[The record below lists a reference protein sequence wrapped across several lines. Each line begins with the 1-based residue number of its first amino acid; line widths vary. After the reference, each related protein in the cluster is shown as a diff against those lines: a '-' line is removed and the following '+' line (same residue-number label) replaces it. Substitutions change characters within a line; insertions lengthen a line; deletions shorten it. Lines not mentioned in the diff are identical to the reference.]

1 MIKFRA
7 LAVVAVLAMGG
18 VGVLVGNAQAAD
30 TPASVGM
37 ANPALQARAIDL
49 DKDGKLDSVQ
59 VRNGGTQTAL
69 VRVIM
74 GEISKSKNVIPG
86 ETWEVADKQDRVNG
100 AAVTGFLRSE
110 GVDYFTVGYVR
121 AG

>member
-7 LAVVAVLAMGG
+7 LAVVAVVAMGG

-30 TPASVGM
+30 TPASVGL
-37 ANPALQARAIDL
+37 ANPALQAQAFDL
-49 DKDGKLDSVQ
+49 DKDGKLDGVQ
-59 VRNGGTQTAL
+59 VRNAGTQTAL

-74 GEISKSKNVIPG
+74 GEISKAKDVLPG
-86 ETWEVADKQDRVNG
+86 ETWEVKDKQDRVAG
-100 AAVTGFLRSE
+100 AAVTGYLRSQGE
-110 GVDYFTVGYVR
+110 DYFTVGYVR